1 MCYILKVEDTKKYD
15 PMLENK
21 FFFRIIS
28 DWQHYNFTACQKK
41 QETFLR
47 RKKMG
52 KRRTAVKFLP
62 TCVLTAK
69 LRLLISL
76 VPLGTFAAYKIF
88 HCRTQVVFIINVSNL
103 I

>member
-1 MCYILKVEDTKKYD
+1 
-15 PMLENK
+15 
-21 FFFRIIS
+21 
-28 DWQHYNFTACQKK
+28 
-41 QETFLR
+41 
-47 RKKMG
+47 MG
-52 KRRTAVKFLP
+52 KRRTAVKFPP

-69 LRLLISL
+69 LGLLISL